1 MNKIY
6 VTTNTNCRRRILDT
20 KKIKLYFQR
29 NNWDV
34 LDKSNK
40 ADWII
45 FVTCAYRDEIAD
57 DCLDK
62 INHETPDLI
71 LLDIMMPGR
80 PVADIVKQITH
91 IKIVF
96 MSVVRKTDAENKGL
110 CDQDNVVDFLQK
122 PFNLNDLIFKIETLL
137 KNKADS

>member
-1 MNKIY
+1 MKTVMVVDDEEDIRESVKTILKINGY
-6 VTTNTNCRRRILDT
+6 NVITANDG
-20 KKIKLYFQR
+20 
-29 NNWDV
+29 
-34 LDKSNK
+34 
-40 ADWII
+40 
-45 FVTCAYRDEIAD
+45 D